1 MLKFLRRA
9 LVLAALL
16 VAAVLAI
23 LVIASTPASA
33 APLLAADSTQ
43 NVTLSVPWTSLV
55 VSQVIPLAVAL
66 VMDANAKSSLKATA
80 NLLLSA
86 LAAALTVLVDNG
98 GSVPLVEFVGAFLV
112 VITASQVGHRLVWS
126 NVGEPGIRSAVPGG
140 LGAPS

>member
-9 LVLAALL
+9 LVLLALL
-16 VAAVLAI
+16 VAAVLAV
-23 LVIASTPASA
+23 LLYASTPANA
-33 APLLAADSTQ
+33 AVLGADTTQ
-43 NVTLSVPWTSLV
+43 NVSLSVPWTSLV

-66 VMDANAKSSLKATA
+66 IMDANAKSSLKATA

-86 LAAALTVLVDNG
+86 LASALTVLLDNG
-98 GSVPLVEFVGAFLV
+98 GSIPLVEFVGAFLV